1 MKIKKYVAENLREG
15 KNKIVADLGD
25 DAIIL
30 SSRVIQDPVSG
41 KEFVEIVA
49 ALDESS
55 IKTEP
60 NKSYAQINKGISKS
74 TDSNPSAK
82 SFRPPIQNDKTKDSY
97 NRQFDEIKEMLAKLN
112 DNIKVEKLVSND
124 NIINE
129 LYRKMLE
136 SDFNESTSKA
146 ILAAMN
152 EFKNYNDVNEA
163 LIEARKIISSGIIV
177 HPPLNKSNISQTCIF
192 LGPTGSGKTSTLVKL
207 SLIAKLI
214 YKADVMIIST
224 DTYKVGGAE
233 QLETLASIASI
244 HYKTVY
250 TAADLKE
257 LIIQESK
264 RDFIFVDTAGKNF
277 KDKAHIESLREF
289 IAAGKFSQIY
299 LVLSG
304 NHSSKFYES
313 AYESFGKLTPSSLII
328 TKIDESDS
336 LGSLYSILNENMLPI
351 SYITTG
357 QQIPD
362 DIEPADKLLLTKL
375 ILPD

>member
-1 MKIKKYVAENLREG
+1 G
-15 KNKIVADLGD
+15 HG
-25 DAIIL
+25 
-30 SSRVIQDPVSG
+30 
-41 KEFVEIVA
+41 
-49 ALDESS
+49 
-55 IKTEP
+55 
-60 NKSYAQINKGISKS
+60 
-74 TDSNPSAK
+74 
-82 SFRPPIQNDKTKDSY
+82 
-97 NRQFDEIKEMLAKLN
+97 
-112 DNIKVEKLVSND
+112 
-124 NIINE
+124 
-129 LYRKMLE
+129 LE

>member
-60 NKSYAQINKGISKS
+60 NKSYVQINKGISKS

>member
-1 MKIKKYVAENLREG
+1 MKIKKFVAENLREG

-49 ALDESS
+49 ALDQNS
-55 IKTEP
+55 IKSEP
-60 NKSYAQINKGISKS
+60 NKSNVPSNKGISKA
-74 TDSNPSAK
+74 TDSNPSANL
-82 SFRPPIQNDKTKDSY
+82 FRSSALNDKSKDSY

-124 NIINE
+124 NVINE
-129 LYRKMLE
+129 FYHKLLK
-136 SDFNESTSKA
+136 SDFSETTSKA
-146 ILAAMN
+146 ILAALN
-152 EFKNYNDVNEA
+152 EYKTYNNVSEA

-177 HPPLNKSNISQTCIF
+177 HPALNKSNISQSCIF
-192 LGPTGSGKTSTLVKL
+192 LGPTGSGKTSTLIKL
-207 SLIAKLI
+207 ALIAKLI
-214 YKADVMIIST
+214 HKADVMIIST

-250 TAADLKE
+250 TASDLRE

-264 RDFIFVDTAGKNF
+264 RDIIFVDTAGKNF
-277 KDKAHIESLREF
+277 KEKAHIDSLKDL
-289 IAAGKFSQIY
+289 IDAGKFTQIF

-313 AYESFGKLTPSSLII
+313 ALEAFGKLSPNSLII
-328 TKIDESDS
+328 TKIDESDN
-336 LGSLYSILNENMLPI
+336 LGTLYSVLNENMLPI